1 MLSSDCNLS
10 APTLG
15 PRISLCTSQTENC
28 DPGLTLQWVLQ
39 TSIEP
44 VVMQC
49 GKSSVGQ
56 ESSTHY
62 NVSSHLVLK
71 VSW

>member
-1 MLSSDCNLS
+1 MLSSDHNLS

-15 PRISLCTSQTENC
+15 LRISLCTSQTENC
-28 DPGLTLQWVLQ
+28 DLGLTTVGKIH
-39 TSIEP
+39 TSTEP
-44 VVMQC
+44 TMMQC